1 MECHHP
7 HHQHWHLHH
16 VQQAVLSCLYK
27 TLTQLAPGLFVSC
40 CFVNWYHNGPEVTK
54 KTVWEATYQPRKRS
68 RVLLRLSGFPLSRN
82 FTVRSHIKFTCVNEI
97 EAMYERPGGSTLTYT
112 RDLLYT
118 LFILF
123 TRTYGNPNLQGGFP
137 LSRNF
142 YVRA

>member
-1 MECHHP
+1 MALGLQTKLRERP
-7 HHQHWHLHH
+7 LINH
-16 VQQAVLSCLYK
+16 V
-27 TLTQLAPGLFVSC
+27 
-40 CFVNWYHNGPEVTK
+40 
-54 KTVWEATYQPRKRS
+54 KRCAKS
-68 RVLLRLSGFPLSRN
+68 RVLLPLGGFTMSRN

>member
-1 MECHHP
+1 MALGLQTKLRERP
-7 HHQHWHLHH
+7 LINH
-16 VQQAVLSCLYK
+16 V
-27 TLTQLAPGLFVSC
+27 
-40 CFVNWYHNGPEVTK
+40 
-54 KTVWEATYQPRKRS
+54 KRCAKS
-68 RVLLRLSGFPLSRN
+68 RVLLPLGGFTMSRN
-82 FTVRSHIKFTCVNEI
+82 FNVRSHINFTCVNEI
-97 EAMYERPGGSTLTYT
+97 EAMYGRPGGSTLTYT